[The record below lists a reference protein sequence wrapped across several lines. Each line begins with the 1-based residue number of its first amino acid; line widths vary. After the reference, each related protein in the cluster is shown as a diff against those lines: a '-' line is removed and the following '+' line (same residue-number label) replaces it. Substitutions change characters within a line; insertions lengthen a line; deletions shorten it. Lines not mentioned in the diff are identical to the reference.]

1 MKVAQINM
9 AGLEGTPQARPIED
23 ERAFVEA
30 EGTNWAR
37 PVAELL
43 QQRFPAATRAR
54 VAQLLSEAA
63 PECYEE

>member
-1 MKVAQINM
+1 M
-9 AGLEGTPQARPIED
+9 AGAEEIPEAPPIED
-23 ERAFVEA
+23 ERAFVEV

-54 VAQLLSEAA
+54 VAQLLSQAA
-63 PECYEE
+63 PQYYEE